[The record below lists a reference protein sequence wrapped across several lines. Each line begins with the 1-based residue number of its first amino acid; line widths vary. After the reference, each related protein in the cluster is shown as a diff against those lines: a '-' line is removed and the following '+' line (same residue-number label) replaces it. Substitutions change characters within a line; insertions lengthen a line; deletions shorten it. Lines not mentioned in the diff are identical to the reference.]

1 MKKIPFLILLILT
14 TSRLFSQGIE
24 DLTFGTDTTLEVMT
38 WNIEWFPKNGQTTV
52 DYITQI
58 IQALDVDLLALQEID
73 DKGFFDQMVD
83 NLDGWE
89 TFYVND
95 PYSGLAYIYK
105 PDQIEVGDVFEI
117 YTNKFREFP
126 RPPLV
131 MEMQYRGE
139 DFIVINNHLKCC
151 GDGILDPSDPW
162 DEESRRFDACN
173 LLDQYIQ
180 TNYPDNNVILLGDLN
195 DVLTD
200 DPVDNVFRVFTT
212 DEENYQFADM
222 VIAEGNSYG
231 WSYPWWPSH
240 IDHILITNELF
251 DEFEDESA
259 EIRTIVIDDYLE
271 GGLIEYDDNVSDH
284 RPVAL
289 KLTAG
294 SDNYGIY
301 DVAFRK
307 TDFKNHPNPFINA
320 TTLSFDPVAENTTIE
335 IYNTRGQKIQ
345 SFNLHKGQSS
355 IVWDAEKFSPG
366 IYITN
371 LVVDNQI
378 VAVSKM
384 VFTP

>member
-24 DLTFGTDTTLEVMT
+24 DLTFGTDTTFEVMT

-52 DYITQI
+52 DYVSQI

-73 DKGFFDQMVD
+73 DKGFFEQMVD

-89 TFYVND
+89 TYYVDD

-105 PDQIEVGDVFEI
+105 PDQIEVGDIFEI

-151 GDGILDPSDPW
+151 GDGILDPIDPW

-173 LLDQYIQ
+173 LLEQYIR
-180 TNYPDNNVILLGDLN
+180 TNYPDDNVILLGDLN

-200 DPVDNVFRVFTT
+200 DPVDNVFQVFNT
-212 DEENYQFADM
+212 DDENYQFADM
-222 VIAEGNSYG
+222 IIAEGNSYG

-251 DEFEDESA
+251 DEFEDGA
-259 EIRTIVIDDYLE
+259 I
-271 GGLIEYDDNVSDH
+271 
-284 RPVAL
+284 AL
-289 KLTAG
+289 R
-294 SDNYGIY
+294 Y
-301 DVAFRK
+301 
-307 TDFKNHPNPFINA
+307 
-320 TTLSFDPVAENTTIE
+320 TLSGCI
-335 IYNTRGQKIQ
+335 TRPPAFEQV
-345 SFNLHKGQSS
+345 LR
-355 IVWDAEKFSPG
+355 PR
-366 IYITN
+366 
-371 LVVDNQI
+371 
-378 VAVSKM
+378 
-384 VFTP
+384 